1 MVNWEGIE
9 DKQNSQSC
17 FEEYCMGLLTETY
30 EDTVW
35 NANQQIGHGQNPD
48 SFEIFNSSWIN
59 EGSQAA
65 TRTVEPL
72 TAHAF
77 FQIASGIQPLDNQT
91 APGIQTLT
99 QQPLDQ
105 PADMSTHSSNNIHES
120 GEAELKLREKK
131 RGYDRAYRER
141 VKQKRQKLE
150 VENQEKGEQIKAFEA
165 QIGRLNAK
173 IQGHEQLMKSNLAE
187 LKGEIKFLKEENIL
201 LNQRLQTQSSELDQ
215 LRIKLKYSEQL
226 ITMLKK
232 GLKRLWDILLEK
244 RLGKEMEDMMSQTA
258 AMEAAVEEKKNA
270 LLTEIP
276 NYELYDAQAILH
288 ELGF

>member
-1 MVNWEGIE
+1 MENWEGIE

-17 FEEYCMGLLTETY
+17 FEEYCKDLLTETY

-48 SFEIFNSSWIN
+48 SSEFFNSSWIN
-59 EGSQAA
+59 EGSQEA

-72 TAHAF
+72 TAQGF
-77 FQIASGIQPLDNQT
+77 LQIASGIQPLENQT

-105 PADMSTHSSNNIHES
+105 PADRYTHSSNNIHES
-120 GEAELKLREKK
+120 GEAELKLRERK

-150 VENQEKGEQIKAFEA
+150 VENQQQGE
-165 QIGRLNAK
+165 QIGRLTAE
-173 IQGHEQLMKSNLAE
+173 IQLMNSNLVE
-187 LKGEIKFLKEENIL
+187 LKGENKFLKEENIL

-215 LRIKLKYSEQL
+215 LRNKLKYLEQL

-232 GLKRLWDILLEK
+232 PLK
-244 RLGKEMEDMMSQTA
+244 RLGKEMEDMMPQTA
-258 AMEAAVEEKKNA
+258 AMEAAVEEEKNA
-270 LLTEIP
+270 LLTKIP
-276 NYELYDAQAILH
+276 NYELFGTQAIPREFGFESTNLIQNI
-288 ELGF
+288 LG